1 MSSIKHE
8 EKRKREL
15 LENVTILHML
25 CLFIMLFALVI
36 SRNLFA
42 EHIFPFINYEA
53 ILYLALCLISFGLVN
68 LYNRSYYNRVEEKAF
83 NWVKISFVGYPLAI
97 AVVTMYWI
105 RESNIAYPEIMLLL
119 PIIIAASIGGQI
131 LGLSMATL
139 CGTIVL
145 YFSYLKL
152 GTFTYNI
159 LESQLIYLSIM
170 FIVGWFIG
178 AQTDSEKDHR
188 RYLLELAQTDLLT
201 GLYSHRYFQDQLHE
215 YFQNSAPE
223 KPLALILLDINYF
236 KYYNESFGHQMGD
249 NLLKIV
255 AGFINEIKPENAI
268 AARYAGVDSRMVRQK
283 GLEPPPPNGTRT

>member
-36 SRNLFA
+36 SRNLFT
-42 EHIFPFINYEA
+42 ENIFPFINYEHTV
-53 ILYLALCLISFGLVN
+53 YLALCLIFFWLFFFLVN

-139 CGTIVL
+139 CGNIVL

-152 GTFTYNI
+152 STFTYNI
-159 LESQLIYLSIM
+159 LESQLFYLSIM

-188 RYLLELAQTDLLT
+188 RYLLELAQTDLFKPVYTAT
-201 GLYSHRYFQDQLHE
+201 GIFKIKLHE

-223 KPLALILLDINYF
+223 KPLALILLDIIYF

-249 NLLKIV
+249 NLTQIV
-255 AGFINEIKPENAI
+255 AG
-268 AARYAGVDSRMVRQK
+268 
-283 GLEPPPPNGTRT
+283 L

>member
-8 EKRKREL
+8 EKRKREV

-131 LGLSMATL
+131 LIKYGL
-139 CGTIVL
+139 C
-145 YFSYLKL
+145 
-152 GTFTYNI
+152 
-159 LESQLIYLSIM
+159 
-170 FIVGWFIG
+170 VG
-178 AQTDSEKDHR
+178 
-188 RYLLELAQTDLLT
+188 
-201 GLYSHRYFQDQLHE
+201 
-215 YFQNSAPE
+215 
-223 KPLALILLDINYF
+223 PLF
-236 KYYNESFGHQMGD
+236 CTS
-249 NLLKIV
+249 V
-255 AGFINEIKPENAI
+255 
-268 AARYAGVDSRMVRQK
+268 
-283 GLEPPPPNGTRT
+283 T